1 MEPCRC
7 THALQ
12 HCFTGG
18 SAWYSTYL
26 YLRVPHFEQRGPA
39 FELLQIGEVRPLPR
53 GLNRLGPAPSSIWS
67 RSPNRYDIQNHD
79 LSRSWSLRLLNSSLI
94 SSCESGIRMP
104 HVGHSRTFLSN
115 SNLLSHAFFAVLK
128 VIRMTSPPNMR
139 FNFLHAPSN
148 IFTFVNY
155 HPS

>member
-1 MEPCRC
+1 
-7 THALQ
+7 
-12 HCFTGG
+12 
-18 SAWYSTYL
+18 
-26 YLRVPHFEQRGPA
+26 
-39 FELLQIGEVRPLPR
+39 VRPLPR

-79 LSRSWSLRLLNSSLI
+79 LSRSRSLRLLNSSLI
-94 SSCESGIRMP
+94 SSRECGIRMP

-115 SNLLSHAFFAVLK
+115 SNLLSRAFFAVLK

-148 IFTFVNY
+148 IFTCLINDTKGGMRKGGHGLDTVWAWFHDCMGMVYCITNGWG
-155 HPS
+155 